1 MYNILAKILK
11 LIIPFLI
18 IWKAIQDNTNS
29 ESSIFIA
36 VVINEMHVQ
45 EENYIQERERETEEI
60 IYSWRWALL
69 LPYSKLFLAF
79 NRSKGDTLR
88 CI

>member
-11 LIIPFLI
+11 LLNPFLI

-29 ESSIFIA
+29 DSSIFIA

-45 EENYIQERERETEEI
+45 EENYIQERERRN
-60 IYSWRWALL
+60 YLL
-69 LPYSKLFLAF
+69 LEMGTSI
-79 NRSKGDTLR
+79 TLLK
-88 CI
+88 IVPSF

>member
-11 LIIPFLI
+11 LLIPFLI

-29 ESSIFIA
+29 DSSIFIA

-45 EENYIQERERETEEI
+45 EENYIQERERRN
-60 IYSWRWALL
+60 YLL
-69 LPYSKLFLAF
+69 LEMGTSITLFKIVPSF
-79 NRSKGDTLR
+79 
-88 CI
+88 